1 MKNNLWI
8 IYLLTTII
16 FASTNAQEADY
27 FEPSF
32 LRFENHIYKESIK
45 TPIFERLGL
54 SLSDPVLQLGTTDVL
69 QLSFD
74 DLSEDATDYGYR
86 LIHCT
91 KDWQPSVLSENDFT
105 GGFFTGIISKYR
117 PSFNTTHSYFH
128 YTLDFPNDQMQ
139 VLLSGNYLMV
149 VFENAEPEKIVLTQ
163 RFLVVENLVNI
174 ETNIH
179 RATDVSLRNSHQEVD
194 VKLNT
199 SGLNISNPYSDISL
213 VILQN
218 NSWLSAIT
226 NLKPRFVLDNELD
239 YNYEEGNLFQGG
251 SEFRTF
257 DIRTMRFL
265 TQFIEGIAY
274 DSSTNENKVILKPAA
289 RKGTQRYTSEDDIN
303 GKFLIK
309 IYEDRN
315 SEVEADYLKVRF
327 TLPVLEPYLNGK
339 IYLYGQLTNWNV
351 SPEGKMEF
359 DDDNSLYFKELLLK
373 QGYYNYEYLFVPDS
387 TGKPEIADTEGQHF
401 ETRNDY
407 SVLVYYR
414 EPGGRFDRLVG
425 YRKAESAGN

>member
-54 SLSDPVLQLGTTDVL
+54 SLSDPVLQLGTADVL

-351 SPEGKMEF
+351 SPKGKMEF

>member
-1 MKNNLWI
+1 MKIFLWI
-8 IYLLTTII
+8 LVLLISI
-16 FASTNAQEADY
+16 VPASTNAQENDY
-27 FEPSF
+27 FDPTF
-32 LRFENHIYKESIK
+32 LRYENHIYKESIK
-45 TPIFERLGL
+45 TPIIERLGYA
-54 SLSDPVLQLGTTDVL
+54 LSDAVLQLGTGDIL

-86 LIHCT
+86 IVHCT
-91 KDWQPSVLSENDFT
+91 KDWQPSILSENDYI

-117 PSFNTTHSYFH
+117 PSFNTTYSYFH
-128 YTLDFPNDQMQ
+128 YTLDFPNEQMQ

-149 VFENAEPEKIVLTQ
+149 VFENAEPDKIVLTQ
-163 RFLVVENLVNI
+163 RFLVVENLVSI
-174 ETNIH
+174 ECNIH

-199 SGLNISNPYSDISL
+199 GGLNISNPYSSVEL

-218 NSWLSAIT
+218 NSWPMAIK

-239 YNYEEGNLFQGG
+239 YNYEEDNVFQGG
-251 SEFRTF
+251 SEFRSF

-265 TQFIEGIAY
+265 TQFIEGVAY
-274 DSSTNENKVILKPAA
+274 DSSTNTNKVILKPAI
-289 RKGTQRYTSEDDIN
+289 RKGIQRYTSEDDIN

-315 SEVEADYLKVRF
+315 SEVEADYVKVRF

-339 IYLYGQLTNWNV
+339 FYLYGQLTNWNI
-351 SPEGKMEF
+351 SPEGKMEY

-373 QGYYNYEYLFVPDS
+373 QGYYNYQYIFIPDS
-387 TGKPEIADTEGQHF
+387 TGKPEIAETEGQHF

-407 SVLVYYR
+407 SILVYFR
-414 EPGGRFDRLVG
+414 EPGGRYDRLVG

>member
-1 MKNNLWI
+1 MKHFLWI
-8 IYLLTTII
+8 FFFFTTTIP
-16 FASTNAQEADY
+16 ASTNAQETDY
-27 FEPSF
+27 YNPIF
-32 LRFENHIYKESIK
+32 LRYENHIYKESIK
-45 TPIFERLGL
+45 TPILERLGL
-54 SLSDPVLQLGTTDVL
+54 SLSDAVLQLGTTDVI

-86 LIHCT
+86 IIHCT
-91 KDWQPSVLSENDFT
+91 KDWQPSVLSENDYT
-105 GGFFTGIISKYR
+105 GGFNTGIISKYR

-128 YTLDFPNDQMQ
+128 YTLDFPNEQMQ
-139 VLLSGNYLMV
+139 VLLSGNYLLV
-149 VFENAEPEKIVLTQ
+149 VFENSDPDKLVLTQ
-163 RFLVVENLVNI
+163 RFLVVENLVSI
-174 ETNIH
+174 ESNIH
-179 RATDVSLRNSHQEVD
+179 RSTDVSLRNSHQEVD

-199 SGLNISNPYSDISL
+199 GGLNISNPYSAVQL

-218 NSWLSAIT
+218 NSWSTAIT
-226 NLKPRFVLDNELD
+226 DLKPRFVLDNELD
-239 YNYEEGNLFQGG
+239 YNYEEGNIFQGG

-265 TQFIEGIAY
+265 TQFIETVAY

-315 SEVEADYLKVRF
+315 SEVEADYVKVRF

-339 IYLYGQLTNWNV
+339 VYLFGQLTNWNIGV
-351 SPEGKMEF
+351 EGKMEY

-373 QGYYNYEYLFVPDS
+373 QGYYNYQYMFVPDS

-407 SVLVYYR
+407 TLLVYFR
-414 EPGGRFDRLVG
+414 EPGGRFDRIVG
-425 YRKAESAGN
+425 YRKTESAGN